1 MQVTNPDRRPPPPGE
16 DDDDAPR
23 TGFLRSL
30 FSFAKHLV
38 LWLALA
44 LVAYWAW
51 LDHDVS
57 KRFRARQWSLPARI
71 YAAPI
76 ELYAGQ
82 ALGPAQLAERLA
94 DIGYVKVES
103 VNGPGQFSLS
113 GSTMTLN
120 SRGFTFPDGQEPPR
134 EVVLYF
140 GGNSLKAITGR
151 NGGGSVALVRL
162 DPLEIGRF
170 HTESFEDRVPLEASD
185 LPEFFVQ
192 SLLAVEDRR
201 FATHVGVDVLG
212 ILRAMVANVRRGEMA
227 QGGSTLTQ
235 QLAKNLF
242 LTRERKLRRKLKEV
256 LIALSLERSFS
267 KQEILEAYVNEIFLG
282 QDGNRAIHGFGLAA
296 RFYFGRP
303 LEELGVG
310 EQALLIGLVRGPSQY
325 SPFRFP
331 ERALER
337 RNVVLARLN
346 ESGLIDD
353 AAFDRLKS
361 QPLQLRAGAWRG
373 SNRFAG
379 FLDLVGRQ
387 LRQDYQESDLTTAG
401 LKIFTTLDVAMQRAA
416 EAAVRKVLGDIER
429 ERPRQQGKL
438 QAAMLVSDPR
448 TADLKAMVGGRED
461 VQGSFNRALEAQRQI
476 GSLMKPFVY
485 LTALRDAAHFNL
497 ATRLE
502 DEPRTWRGGDG
513 KAWSPQNYDKR
524 AHGPVPLD
532 YALANSL
539 NLATLD
545 LASRIG
551 IPSVVGTLHAMGVEQ
566 EIPSYPSVA
575 LGAVEM
581 TPYDVTQLYQAL
593 ANDGY
598 RSPLRAIKA
607 VVDAQGNLLER
618 NQLKV
623 RRVVDAPTAFL
634 IRYGMTRVV
643 ETGTARSLA
652 LALPDA
658 LPLAGKTGTSDD
670 GRDSWF
676 AGYGT
681 DSLAVAWI
689 GRDDNKPINLTGAT
703 GALRIWIEAM
713 RLHGIEPV
721 NLEPPPEIEWHRVSR
736 DGSVMLDE
744 ACGSGVMIPL
754 NIEQPPP
761 LAPDCEGEGAAGT
774 GEGAWD
780 NLQRLLR

>member
-1 MQVTNPDRRPPPPGE
+1 MRVTNPDRRNPEPPPE
-16 DDDDAPR
+16 DEAPR
-23 TGFLRSL
+23 RSALRTF
-30 FSFAKHLV
+30 FSILKHLA
-38 LWLALA
+38 LWLGLA
-44 LVAYWAW
+44 VIAYWAW
-51 LDHDVS
+51 LDHDVAS
-57 KRFRARQWSLPARI
+57 RFRARQWSLPARI
-71 YAAPI
+71 YAAPV

-82 ALGPAQLAERLA
+82 PLGPEQLAERLT
-94 DIGYVKVES
+94 DIGYLKVES
-103 VNGPGQFSLS
+103 VNGPGQFSMAA
-113 GSTMTLN
+113 GTMTLS
-120 SRGFTFPDGQEPPR
+120 SRGFSFPDGEEPPR

-140 GGNSLKAITGR
+140 SGRSLKSITGR
-151 NGGGSVALVRL
+151 VGGGSVALVRL

-170 HTESFEDRVPLEASD
+170 HTESFEDRVPLEANA

-212 ILRAMVANVRRGEMA
+212 ILRAMATNVRRGEMA

-353 AAFDRLKS
+353 AALAKLKQ
-361 QPLQLRAGAWRG
+361 QPLQLREGAWRG

-387 LRQDYQESDLTTAG
+387 LRQDYQESDLTSAG
-401 LKIFTTLDVAMQRAA
+401 LKIFTTLDVPMQRAA

-429 ERPRQQGKL
+429 ERPRQRGLL
-438 QAAMLVSDPR
+438 QAALLVSDPR

-485 LTALRDAAHFNL
+485 LTALSDAAHFNL
-497 ATRLE
+497 ATKLE
-502 DEPRTWRGGDG
+502 DEPRSWRGADG
-513 KAWSPQNYDKR
+513 KVWSPQNYDKHF
-524 AHGPVPLD
+524 HGSVSVE
-532 YALANSL
+532 YALSNSL

-545 LASRIG
+545 LATRVG
-551 IPSVVGTLHAMGVEQ
+551 IPRVVDTLHAMGVEQ
-566 EIPSYPSVA
+566 TIPSYPSVA

-607 VVDAQGNLLER
+607 VVDANGTLLER

-634 IRYGMTRVV
+634 VRHLMTRVV
-643 ETGTARSLA
+643 EAGTARSLA

-689 GRDDNKPINLTGAT
+689 GRDDNKPIYLTGAT
-703 GALRIWIEAM
+703 GALRIWTETM

-721 NLEPPPEIEWHRVSR
+721 NMEPPPEIEWHRVTR
-736 DGSVMLDE
+736 DGATLLAE
-744 ACGSGVMIPL
+744 ACDSGVLIPM
-754 NIEQPPP
+754 NIEQLPPM
-761 LAPDCEGEGAAGT
+761 AADCDGDGRANRDETFDSVE
-774 GEGAWD
+774 
-780 NLQRLLR
+780 R

>member
-1 MQVTNPDRRPPPPGE
+1 MRITNPDTRQPEPAPDDEPP
-16 DDDDAPR
+16 R
-23 TGFLRSL
+23 RSL
-30 FSFAKHLV
+30 AGSVLFVLKHLV
-38 LWLALA
+38 LWLGLA
-44 LVAYWAW
+44 LIVYWAW
-51 LDHDVS
+51 LDHDVTT
-57 KRFRARQWSLPARI
+57 RFQARQWSLPARI
-71 YAAPI
+71 YAAPV

-82 ALGPAQLAERLA
+82 GLGAAQLAERLT

-103 VNGPGQFSLS
+103 VNGPGQFSVS

-120 SRGFTFPDGQEPPR
+120 SRGFSFPDGEEPPR

-140 GGNSLKAITGR
+140 SGRTLKSISSR

-170 HTESFEDRVPLEASD
+170 HTESFEDRVPVLASE

-201 FATHVGVDVLG
+201 FASHVGVDPFG
-212 ILRAMVANVRRGEMA
+212 IMRAMVANVRRGELA

-256 LIALSLERSFS
+256 LIALSLERSFG

-353 AAFDRLKS
+353 AAFERLKR

-387 LRQDYQESDLTTAG
+387 LRQDYQESDLTSAG

-416 EAAVRKVLGDIER
+416 EAAVRKVLADIER
-429 ERPRQQGKL
+429 ARPRQQGKL
-438 QAAMLVSDPR
+438 QAALLVSDPR
-448 TADLKAMVGGRED
+448 TADLKAMVGGRDD

-485 LTALRDAAHFNL
+485 LAALKDPVHFNL

-502 DEPRTWRGGDG
+502 DEPRSWRGANG
-513 KAWSPQNYDKR
+513 KLWSPQNYDKR
-524 AHGPVPLD
+524 SYGPVSLD

-551 IPSVVGTLHAMGVEQ
+551 IPRVVETLHDMGVEQ
-566 EIPSYPSVA
+566 DIPSYPSVA

-607 VVDAQGNLLER
+607 VVDPQGTLLER

-623 RRVVDAPTAFL
+623 RRVIDAPTAFL
-634 IRYGMTRVV
+634 VRYLMTRVV
-643 ETGTARSLA
+643 EAGTARSLA
-652 LALPDA
+652 LAMPDA

-681 DSLAVAWI
+681 DSLAVAWV

-703 GALRIWIEAM
+703 GALRIWTETM
-713 RLHGIEPV
+713 RQHGIEPL
-721 NLEPPPEIEWHRVSR
+721 NLEPPPEVEWHRVSA
-736 DGSVMLDE
+736 DGGVLLDA
-744 ACGSGVMIPL
+744 ACGNGLMIPM
-754 NIEQPPP
+754 NIEHLPPF
-761 LAPDCEGEGAAGT
+761 APDCEGDGRPSQGS
-774 GEGAWD
+774 AWD
-780 NLQRLLR
+780 SVQRFLQ

>member
-1 MQVTNPDRRPPPPGE
+1 MRITNPDTRQPEPAPDDEPP
-16 DDDDAPR
+16 R
-23 TGFLRSL
+23 RSL
-30 FSFAKHLV
+30 AGSVLFVLKHLV
-38 LWLALA
+38 LWLGLA
-44 LVAYWAW
+44 LIVYWAW
-51 LDHDVS
+51 LDHDVTT
-57 KRFRARQWSLPARI
+57 RFQARQWSLPARI
-71 YAAPI
+71 YAAPV
-76 ELYAGQ
+76 ELYAVQG
-82 ALGPAQLAERLA
+82 LGAAQLAERLT

-103 VNGPGQFSLS
+103 VNGPGQFSVS

-120 SRGFTFPDGQEPPR
+120 SRGFSFPDGEEPPR

-140 GGNSLKAITGR
+140 SGRTLKSISSR

-170 HTESFEDRVPLEASD
+170 HTESFEDRVPVLASE

-201 FATHVGVDVLG
+201 FASHVGVDPFG
-212 ILRAMVANVRRGEMA
+212 IMRAMVANVRRGELA

-256 LIALSLERSFS
+256 LIALSLERSFG

-353 AAFDRLKS
+353 AAFERLKR

-387 LRQDYQESDLTTAG
+387 LRQDYQESDLTSAG

-416 EAAVRKVLGDIER
+416 EAAVRKVLADIER
-429 ERPRQQGKL
+429 ARPRQQGKL
-438 QAAMLVSDPR
+438 QAALLVSDPR
-448 TADLKAMVGGRED
+448 TADLKAMVGGRDD

-485 LTALRDAAHFNL
+485 LAALKDPVHFNL

-502 DEPRTWRGGDG
+502 DEPRSWRGANG
-513 KAWSPQNYDKR
+513 KLWSPQNYDKR
-524 AHGPVPLD
+524 SYGPVSLD

-551 IPSVVGTLHAMGVEQ
+551 IPRVVETLHDMGVEQ
-566 EIPSYPSVA
+566 DIPSYPSVA

-607 VVDAQGNLLER
+607 VVDPQGTLLER

-623 RRVVDAPTAFL
+623 RRVIDAPTAFL
-634 IRYGMTRVV
+634 VRYLMTRVV
-643 ETGTARSLA
+643 EAGTARSLA
-652 LALPDA
+652 LAMPDA

-681 DSLAVAWI
+681 DSLAVAWV

-703 GALRIWIEAM
+703 GALRIWTETM
-713 RLHGIEPV
+713 RQHGIEPL
-721 NLEPPPEIEWHRVSR
+721 NLEPPPEVEWHRVSA
-736 DGSVMLDE
+736 DGGVLLDA
-744 ACGSGVMIPL
+744 ACGNGLMIPM
-754 NIEQPPP
+754 NIEHLPPF
-761 LAPDCEGEGAAGT
+761 APDCEGDGRPSQGS
-774 GEGAWD
+774 AWD
-780 NLQRLLR
+780 SVQRFLQ